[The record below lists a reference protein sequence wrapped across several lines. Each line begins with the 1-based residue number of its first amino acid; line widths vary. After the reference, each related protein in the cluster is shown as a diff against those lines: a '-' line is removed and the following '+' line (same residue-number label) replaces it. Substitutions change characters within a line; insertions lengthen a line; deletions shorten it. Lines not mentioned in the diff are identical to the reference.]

1 MGARGLLL
9 LFVIACSAK
18 PGTPSAPAPKPAAAP
33 VTVAAQSAAAA
44 VSSTSG
50 SAATPTPTPAPV
62 PGSPPP
68 VPTLTTTLA
77 DVGLEAASLD
87 RSVDP
92 CVDFYQFACGGWLAA
107 NPIPADQ
114 STWWRFSEIEER
126 TRLALRTVLDDAA
139 KTPGKLGDFY
149 ASCMDEAAI
158 EKAGTAG
165 IKPLLAVIQKVKDA
179 RSWLAAVGELHKSG
193 VWVVWAATAE
203 PDLKQSTKNVTTI
216 DSAGLG
222 LPDRDYYSK
231 PEHAAVLA
239 TYKQHVGR
247 MLALGGVAGA
257 EAAAADV
264 VAIETALAAVTKTA
278 TEKRDPNAAYNPTD
292 LKGLGTQTRS
302 VDWKAYFKMLGVTP
316 SARIIVG
323 TPAYLAAL
331 DGIRKQ
337 FKPAQWTSYFTYHLL
352 AASAIA
358 LPKAFDDEAFALE
371 QSVTGIVDKPARFK
385 RCIEA
390 TQVGVGELLGKAYV
404 DAYFSPA
411 AKQNAATL
419 VDTIVSVMHDEL
431 GAMPWMSAATRK
443 VAQGKLDKLVRMIG
457 YPDKWRSYDFVVK
470 RDDFAGN
477 RLRASAF
484 DTKRTLGKS
493 GKTVDRGE
501 WLMNTFEANAYY
513 NPTANNSALLAG
525 ILQSPFFGA
534 KRSVA
539 ANMGGIGMVIGHEL
553 THGFDDQGAQFDA
566 DGNLVNWWLPD
577 DKAAFDTRGKCVV
590 AQYAS
595 FEAAPKQFINGELTL
610 GENIADLGGVKLAF
624 RAYKK
629 LTPGTDIIRIAD
641 GFTEDQQF
649 FLGTAQAW
657 CNKNRPAEAQ
667 RRLTIDPH
675 APAKFRI
682 YGALRNLP
690 EFAQAFSCAAGT
702 PMHPAQ
708 TCSVW

>member
-1 MGARGLLL
+1 MGARRLIVLLS
-9 LFVIACSAK
+9 VVACSAG
-18 PGTPSAPAPKPAAAP
+18 PGAPSAPAPKPTAAAP
-33 VTVAAQSAAAA
+33 AATAATGSAAA
-44 VSSTSG
+44 S
-50 SAATPTPTPAPV
+50 TPAA
-62 PGSPPP
+62 SPQAAAAPSGGAP
-68 VPTLTTTLA
+68 MTTLA
-77 DVGLEAASLD
+77 DVGLEATSLD

-107 NPIPADQ
+107 NPIPPDQ
-114 STWWRFSEIEER
+114 STWWRFSEIEEK
-126 TRLALRTVLDDAA
+126 TRLALRTVLETAE
-139 KTPGKLGDFY
+139 KTPGTLGDFY

-165 IKPLLAVIQKVKDA
+165 IQPLLAVVRSVKDPKT
-179 RSWLAAVGELHKSG
+179 WLSAVGELHRNGIS
-193 VWVVWAATAE
+193 VVWAVTAE

-222 LPDRDYYSK
+222 LPDRDYYAK
-231 PEHAAVLA
+231 PEHADVLA
-239 TYKQHVGR
+239 AYRQHVGR
-247 MLALGGVAGA
+247 MLALGGVSGDT
-257 EAAAADV
+257 AAADV

-278 TEKRDPNAAYNPTD
+278 TQKRDPAAAYNPTD
-292 LKGLGTQTRS
+292 LKGLAKQARS
-302 VDWKAYFKMLGVTP
+302 VDWKAYFKKLGVTP

-323 TPAYLAAL
+323 TPAYVGAL

-352 AASAIA
+352 KANALA
-358 LPKAFDDEAFALE
+358 LPKALDDEAFALE
-371 QSVTGIVDKPARFK
+371 RIVTGIVDKPARFK

-390 TQVGVGELLGKAYV
+390 TQVAVGELLGKAYV
-404 DAYFSPA
+404 DAYFPPA
-411 AKQNAATL
+411 AKQSAATL

-457 YPDKWRSYDFVVK
+457 YPDTWRRYDFIVK

-477 RLRASAF
+477 RLRAAAF
-484 DTKRTLGKS
+484 ETRRSLAKS

-525 ILQSPFFGA
+525 ILQPPFFGA
-534 KRSVA
+534 SRSVA

-566 DGNLVNWWLPD
+566 NGNLVNWWQAD
-577 DKAAFDTRGKCVV
+577 DKAAFDTRATCVV
-590 AQYAS
+590 GQYAS

-610 GENIADLGGVKLAF
+610 GENIADLGGVKVAF
-624 RAYKK
+624 RAYQK
-629 LTPGTDIIRIAD
+629 LRTGSPVVAD

-649 FLGTAQAW
+649 FLGVAQAW

-667 RRLTIDPH
+667 RRLTVDPH
-675 APAKFRI
+675 SPAKFRI